1 MKSNSFLPLY
11 VTNFFGTLNDNFLK
25 TLASF
30 TVIGWLADERVKSL
44 AMGVTAGALVL
55 PYILCSP
62 LADRL
67 TAVLE
72 KRRIVRF
79 AKWAELPIMAVAIAG
94 FAMKSPWLV
103 IGAIFLMG
111 LQSSLYSP
119 AKYALVRDI
128 GGAERI
134 STGMGGMEGVSFL
147 GVLMGTVVG
156 AIVADRAGMETKY
169 ILLVVF
175 ATLGLLA
182 SYTIRAKEELNRS
195 LHAINPV
202 RYIARAYRM
211 AGRYDGLNAVIF
223 TLSVFWWGAAMLQM
237 GLLVYGKAEA
247 GLNLSDTGTG
257 VLLCRRLALSQGRSS
272 RDLSTGGAF
281 FLARRFSRAGLPQ
294 RFLAFS
300 TSRRFRRGGLALCWG
315 FWRLTSDSSSCRSTP
330 RFRRW

>member
-1 MKSNSFLPLY
+1 MKNNSFLPLY

-25 TLASF
+25 TLACL
-30 TVIGWLADERVKSL
+30 TVIGWIADERVRSL
-44 AMGVTAGALVL
+44 LTSVVAGMLVL

-67 TAVLE
+67 TAVWP
-72 KRRIVRF
+72 KRRIVRA

-94 FAMKSPWLV
+94 FALHSPWFV
-103 IGAIFLMG
+103 IGAVLLMG

-156 AIVADRAGMETKY
+156 AIVADRAGMVTKY
-169 ILLVVF
+169 VLLVCF
-175 ATLGLLA
+175 ASLGLLA

-223 TLSVFWWGAAMLQM
+223 MVGRGDAPDGA
-237 GLLVYGKAEA
+237 
-247 GLNLSDTGTG
+247 S
-257 VLLCRRLALSQGRSS
+257 RLWQGR
-272 RDLSTGGAF
+272 GGAK
-281 FLARRFSRAGLPQ
+281 LERHRHGSAPL
-294 RFLAFS
+294 
-300 TSRRFRRGGLALCWG
+300 RRGGWHCRGADRRGICRQAALSSRRDASHG
-315 FWRLTSDSSSCRSTP
+315 LDRRGASWRSLLRGAFAAVVWRCAGA
-330 RFRRW
+330 FGV